1 MRYRLNDE
9 EVVSESLDG
18 EVIVV
23 HLQSGTYYSM
33 LGSAA
38 DIWGALLG
46 GWSTEEIADRLA
58 QGAVR
63 DSIGADVTQF
73 VATLAAENLLVP
85 TDNTPSVCRVEF
97 LPCAAYATPELQIY
111 TDMQEL
117 LLVDPIHEVTEEGWP
132 IRAEKGK

>member
-9 EVVSESLDG
+9 EAVSENLDG

-23 HLQSGTYYSM
+23 NLQSGTYYSM

-46 GWSTEEIADRLA
+46 GWSTREIADRLA
-58 QGAVR
+58 QGKPR
-63 DSIGADVTQF
+63 DGIEADINEF
-73 VATLAAENLLVP
+73 VATLTAENLLLP
-85 TDNTPSVCRVEF
+85 TDSAPNVSRVEF
-97 LPCAAYATPELQIY
+97 LPSQTYAMPELQIY

-132 IRAEKGK
+132 LQPGKEQ